1 MKTSESLGE
10 DSENSSPEFSS
21 LFRLQPLDD
30 HLAALFQRMDPKMP
44 TVLNLAVKILS
55 ARTREGHVCLDL
67 AGRDGLWPRVSRMA
81 GVEGGLDSWRREIV
95 ASSLVGER
103 LEDVRPLM
111 LMGNRL
117 YLRRYFRAETMVAG
131 GILKRA
137 GEEFHIQDTAALK
150 KVLDYFFPEQEND
163 NISMQKVAAFAAA
176 GKSLCVIVGG
186 PGTGKTTTVCRLL
199 ASLCT
204 LAETLPVLV
213 LTAPTG
219 KAAGRLGESMVAGK
233 AALGAMER
241 EVFDAIPETAS
252 TLHRLLGLAHGRKPR
267 HHKDNPLS
275 ADIVV
280 VDEVSMVDLFLM
292 AKLMDALKP
301 GARLILLG
309 DRFQLASVMPGSV
322 LGEICKGASL
332 EKSED
337 FIRNFDKIFG
347 KTDFFTGHAGIS
359 AMADCVVELTRSWRF
374 DSAGGI
380 GRLARS
386 LNEGQGTDVAAM
398 LEQGEDSN
406 VLWCPVMT
414 AAELTPALGD
424 YIILGFSELMK
435 ASTPEDAFAILD
447 RFRILCVLKEGP
459 FGVHGIN
466 SLVESILEKEGLLR
480 LSGPWYRG
488 RPVIVL
494 RNDPASGLYNGDVGI
509 TLEDG
514 QSGEMV
520 VYFPSEDGGFRS
532 FNPLRLPELETVFAM
547 TVHKS
552 QGSESDS
559 VLIVLPDRDVQVL
572 SREILYTAVTR
583 ARKEVILA
591 GRMDILI
598 QGTERSV
605 RRSSGL
611 GDVLWK

>member
-1 MKTSESLGE
+1 MKASESLRQE
-10 DSENSSPEFSS
+10 TENSGPESSS
-21 LFRLQPLDD
+21 LFRLQPLDH
-30 HLAALFQRMDPKMP
+30 HLAALFQRMDPEMP
-44 TVLNLAVKILS
+44 AVLHLAVRILS

-67 AGRDGLWPRVSRMA
+67 AGRDGFWPRVSRM
-81 GVEGGLDSWRREIV
+81 VDLEGGLDAWRRDIV

-103 LEDVRPLM
+103 PEDLRPLM

-117 YLRRYFRAETMVAG
+117 YLRRYFRAEAKVAEG
-131 GILKRA
+131 LLKRA
-137 GEEFHIQDTAALK
+137 GETFCIQDTAALK
-150 KVLDYFFPEQEND
+150 KVLDFYFPEQED
-163 NISMQKVAAFAAA
+163 GNINMQKAAAFAAA
-176 GKSLCVIVGG
+176 GKPLSVIVGG

-204 LAETLPVLV
+204 LAETLPQVVLA
-213 LTAPTG
+213 APTG
-219 KAAGRLGESMVAGK
+219 KAAGRLGESMMAGK
-233 AALGAMER
+233 AALGATESR
-241 EVFDAIPETAS
+241 VFDAIPEFAS

-267 HHKDNPLS
+267 HHKDNPLP

-292 AKLMDALKP
+292 SKLMDALKP

-322 LGEICKGASL
+322 LGEICKGASS

-337 FIRNFDKIFG
+337 FIRYFEEIFG
-347 KTDFFTGHAGIS
+347 KQKVFS
-359 AMADCVVELTRSWRF
+359 ARSGLSPMADCVVALSRSWRF

-386 LNEGQGTDVAAM
+386 LNEGQGADVAAM
-398 LEQGEDSN
+398 LEQGEEN
-406 VLWCPVMT
+406 HVLWSPVM
-414 AAELTPALGD
+414 AAPDLAHKLRD
-424 YIILGFSELMK
+424 FILGGFSKLME
-435 ASTPEDAFAILD
+435 ALTPEDAFAVLD
-447 RFRILCVLKEGP
+447 CFRILCVLKEGP
-459 FGVHGIN
+459 FGVGGIN
-466 SLVESILEKEGLLR
+466 GLVESILEKEGLLR

-494 RNDPASGLYNGDVGI
+494 RNDPASGLYNGDVGV

-514 QSGEMV
+514 QSGEMA
-520 VYFPSEDGGFRS
+520 VYFPSEDGGYRS
-532 FNPLRLPELETVFAM
+532 FHPLRLPEVETVFAM

-552 QGSESDS
+552 QGSESDR
-559 VLIVLPDRDVQVL
+559 VLLVLPDRDVQVMT
-572 SREILYTAVTR
+572 REILYTAVTR

-591 GRMDILI
+591 GRMEILM
-598 QGTERSV
+598 QGTERRV